1 MRIQDNSS
9 YSVEEMTAHYPYL
22 FEKLHNQTLKH
33 LAEHKHIFV
42 FPPSVKLTTDLED
55 DQMVMEKKND
65 KVAFGNAVGFIG
77 YKGESLHIQSRFSSD
92 VDYFLHYMLQKV
104 LAVNLVNLNTSLS
117 TEERLYQFLVYLFPK
132 YLQSAMRKGLFKQY
146 KRFHYNDANVKG
158 AIDISRHIR
167 LNSPFVGRV
176 AYSTR
181 EFTYDNDLMQLI
193 RHTIEFIRATVP
205 HAHELLH
212 ASPLLKDY
220 VTAVVQS
227 TPTFHIQQKM
237 RVIYANQKNRVQHA
251 YYVEYQALQ
260 QLCLMILTYEK
271 HHLGN
276 ADDDIHGILFDVAWL
291 WEEYVATLMPDCFC
305 HPENKQKSGA
315 LSLFS
320 DRKRSV
326 YPDFY
331 DATTGVVLDA
341 KYKRLKNGSK
351 SIGREDLYQIITYLH
366 ILPGKRAGVLYP
378 SVDGTC
384 TTPVGQLN
392 GYGGAI
398 FKQSLHIPQHAHS
411 YDDFSKKMAQCEA
424 ALKQQLQR

>member
-9 YSVEEMTAHYPYL
+9 YSMEEVTTHYPYL
-22 FEKLHNQTLKH
+22 FEKLHNKTLKH
-33 LAEHKHIFV
+33 LAEYEHIFV
-42 FPPSVKLTTDLED
+42 FPPSVKLTTDLEE
-55 DQMVMEKKND
+55 DQLVMETKNGT
-65 KVAFGNAVGFIG
+65 VTFGNAVGFIG
-77 YKGESLHIQSRFSSD
+77 YKGEALHIQSRFSSD

-104 LAVNLVNLNTSLS
+104 LSVNIVNLNTSLS

-132 YLQSAMRKGLFKQY
+132 YLQEAMRKGLYKQY
-146 KRFHYNDANVKG
+146 KRFYYNDANIKG

-205 HAHELLH
+205 HAHQLLN
-212 ASPLLKDY
+212 ASPLLKTY
-220 VTAVVQS
+220 VSAIVQN
-227 TPTFHIQQKM
+227 TPSFNVQQKM
-237 RVIYANQKNRVQHA
+237 QVIYANQKNRVQHA

-276 ADDDIHGILFDVAWL
+276 ATDDIHGILFDVAWL
-291 WEEYVATLMPDCFC
+291 WEEYVATLMPNSFC

-320 DRKRSV
+320 DRTRNV

-331 DATTGVVLDA
+331 DPEAGVVLDA
-341 KYKRLKNGSK
+341 KYKRLKDGSK
-351 SIGREDLYQIITYLH
+351 GIGREDLYQIITYLH
-366 ILPGKRAGVLYP
+366 ILSGKRAGVLYP
-378 SVDGTC
+378 SVNATC
-384 TTPVGQLN
+384 TTSVGQLS

-398 FKQSLHIPQHAHS
+398 FKQSLYIPQHAENF
-411 YDDFSKKMAQCEA
+411 DDFVAQMVQCEA
-424 ALKQQLQR
+424 MLQMQL